1 MGLMMHAAIRS
12 SGLIAAILCNTMCV
26 YIEQEDELL
35 SGTSWFS
42 DEVPLGPL
50 GVSAMTLEFFED
62 GEVEIIL
69 DLDSQIYTSREEVPE
84 TIKGHYDQ
92 DGNTVVFSGV
102 KMTLNGVNVT
112 FIEAHLNAA
121 NTLFLLWRIEDIL
134 YPFTTALQPATTS

>member
-35 SGTSWFS
+35 SGTSWRS
-42 DEVPLGPL
+42 DETPLGPL
-50 GVSAMTLEFFED
+50 GVSSLTLTFND
-62 GEVEIIL
+62 GGEVEVTL
-69 DLDSQIYTSREEVPE
+69 DMDRQI
-84 TIKGHYDQ
+84 IKGHYDQ

-121 NTLFLLWRIEDIL
+121 STLFLLWRIEDIL
-134 YPFTTALQPATTS
+134 YPFTTALQPAT